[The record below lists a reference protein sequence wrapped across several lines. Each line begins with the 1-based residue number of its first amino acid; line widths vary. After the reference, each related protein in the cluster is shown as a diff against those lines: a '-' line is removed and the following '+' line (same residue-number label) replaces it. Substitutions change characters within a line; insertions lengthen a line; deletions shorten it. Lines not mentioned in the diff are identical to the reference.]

1 MDSLLVSSA
10 LGVVWLVLL
19 FGVCFLCVHIIRL
32 AKLGRK
38 YQKEKLTAV
47 KTPPQQQEKAPP
59 KDTGEP
65 VYYIVE
71 KKRRNK
77 TSSGEPKRIQFK

>member
-1 MDSLLVSSA
+1 
-10 LGVVWLVLL
+10 
-19 FGVCFLCVHIIRL
+19 L

-77 TSSGEPKRIQFK
+77 TSYGEPKRIQFK